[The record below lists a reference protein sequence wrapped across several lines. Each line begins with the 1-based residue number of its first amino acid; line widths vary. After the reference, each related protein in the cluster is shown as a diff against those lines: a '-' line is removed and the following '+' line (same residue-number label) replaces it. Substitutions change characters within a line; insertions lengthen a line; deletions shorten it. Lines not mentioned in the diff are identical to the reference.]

1 MRATVWWG
9 GFGCVPAP
17 SDGILLLGVMW
28 MYVVP
33 VVAAVTFVV
42 LALFWAAIPRGT
54 DDPLPVAC
62 VRHVGDLV
70 VPVSSGRL
78 LGGLL
83 RAFRSNEATTTGPDP
98 WH

>member
-33 VVAAVTFVV
+33 VVAVVTLVV
-42 LALFWAAIPRGT
+42 MAILRAAIPRGT
-54 DDPLPVAC
+54 GDPLPPAW
-62 VRHVGDLV
+62 R
-70 VPVSSGRL
+70 RL
-78 LGGLL
+78 SRVLALAVILGPTAIGTWAILSY
-83 RAFRSNEATTTGPDP
+83 R
-98 WH
+98 